1 VKRNQ
6 YTIDARADGIHGT
19 FAFSKIIYAN
29 TSEEAVDNFN
39 EDWPEADIISID
51 EEPNEPE
58 YEHF

>member
-6 YTIDARADGIHGT
+6 YTIDATDEDGHR
-19 FAFSKIIYAN
+19 FSNIIYAN

-39 EDWPEADIISID
+39 EDYPDSEIISIE

>member
-6 YTIDARADGIHGT
+6 YTIDAKADGIHGT

-39 EDWPEADIISID
+39 EDFATAEIISIE
-51 EEPNEPE
+51 EEPNKPE